1 LAQNGLAIPVGYA
14 IWGFSLIPS
23 WAFMILVSFAS
34 RTMMSRRMNP
44 TAPPRGTAPA
54 GGQPAAGASEGA
66 APLTLSAPSLANASP
81 EQRKEMIGER
91 LFPLIESIE
100 PQQVPK
106 ITGMLLESMEVPELL
121 HLLQSPEA
129 LREKVDEALDVLK
142 VHNQQAQ
149 GAPAVG
155 LAEGNGVDQ

>member
-1 LAQNGLAIPVGYA
+1 
-14 IWGFSLIPS
+14 
-23 WAFMILVSFAS
+23 
-34 RTMMSRRMNP
+34 
-44 TAPPRGTAPA
+44 
-54 GGQPAAGASEGA
+54 
-66 APLTLSAPSLANASP
+66 LTAPSLANASP

-91 LFPLIESIE
+91 LFPLIEAIE

-121 HLLQSPEA
+121 HLLQSPQA

-142 VHNQQAQ
+142 VHNQQTQ